1 MTTWEK
7 FEYVLD
13 ILGSETLLLNI
24 AKSIGD
30 FELDD
35 ILDYIIRCFDLQ

>member
-7 FEYVLD
+7 LEYVLE

-30 FELDD
+30 YELDE

>member
-7 FEYVLD
+7 FDFVLD
-13 ILGSETLLLNI
+13 QLGSDTLLLNI
-24 AKSIGD
+24 AKGIGE
-30 FELDD
+30 FKLDE